1 MRVLFA
7 IVMVLALTGASCQ
20 HRNEAPVGDAP
31 AMCYLPCTPSLTDT
45 GIRWTSDPEDPDAM
59 DELGE
64 VVVPK
69 LAEQSLTCEAR
80 RQACADFL
88 QSLKR
93 RGVYRGT
100 EQ

>member
-1 MRVLFA
+1 MRTLFA
-7 IVMVLALTGASCQ
+7 IVTVLALTGASCQ
-20 HRNEAPVGDAP
+20 HRNEAPVGDAN
-31 AMCYLPCTPSLTDT
+31 AICYIPCTPSLTDT
-45 GIRWTSDPEDPDAM
+45 GVRWEADPENPEAW

-64 VVVPK
+64 GVVPK
-69 LAEQSLTCEAR
+69 LSEMALTCEQR